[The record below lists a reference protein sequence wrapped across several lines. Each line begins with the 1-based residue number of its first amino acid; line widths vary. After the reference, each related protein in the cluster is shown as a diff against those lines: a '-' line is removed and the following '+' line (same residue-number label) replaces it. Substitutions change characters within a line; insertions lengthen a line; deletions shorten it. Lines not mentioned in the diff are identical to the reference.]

1 MALRLF
7 SGSSA
12 RVRACPACE
21 RTIKADAAF
30 CPSCYMVFRPEGT
43 AALREYLQGARIPAD
58 VYLLRK
64 MQTEDPNTGPVTR
77 LSREDTDPG
86 KAPLPSAP
94 APPPPTEKIAPQPV
108 DVSLLPAPL
117 LPAQADEQVEPLA
130 IDFAAPSP
138 SPAVEE
144 VEGADAAAPAVAEP
158 AVAAQAPASQGP
170 SEKRLRLKGR
180 SGVEGLLTFVVPTPP
195 SARSAADLQALF
207 AWMLEHDP
215 FIPNNRSRLEA
226 IHAAVFQGQP
236 VARLGYEQHVLLLA
250 SEDLWLHATQESLG
264 IHLGQLVAAY
274 RRAAEA
280 YRKAEGG
287 EQTQGNAALWHLA
300 SVASRLRMEA
310 WVYQVLHDGM
320 PPIAS
325 IRQRELP
332 LKFGEF

>member
-30 CPSCYMVFRPEGT
+30 CPSCYMVFRPEGA

-64 MQTEDPNTGPVTR
+64 LQTEDPNTGPVTR
-77 LSREDTDPG
+77 LPREGTDPG

-144 VEGADAAAPAVAEP
+144 VEGADATARAVAEP

-170 SEKRLRLKGR
+170 LEKRPRLKGR

-236 VARLGYEQHVLLLA
+236 AARLGYEQHVLLLA

>member
-30 CPSCYMVFRPEGT
+30 CPSCYMVFRPEGA

-77 LSREDTDPG
+77 LPREETDPG
-86 KAPLPSAP
+86 KVPLPSAP

-108 DVSLLPAPL
+108 DVTLLPTPF
-117 LPAQADEQVEPLA
+117 PPPQAEEQVEPLA

-138 SPAVEE
+138 SPAGEE

-170 SEKRLRLKGR
+170 SEKRPRLKGR

-236 VARLGYEQHVLLLA
+236 AARLGYEQHVLLLA